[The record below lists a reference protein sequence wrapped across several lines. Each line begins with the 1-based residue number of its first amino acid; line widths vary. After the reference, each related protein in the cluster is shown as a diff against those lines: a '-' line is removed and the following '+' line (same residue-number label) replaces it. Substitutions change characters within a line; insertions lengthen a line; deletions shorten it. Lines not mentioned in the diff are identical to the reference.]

1 MSNVKFFVKEGA
13 TRDPGLTRIRTN
25 TVGPLSG
32 VVVAVF
38 LFACSPGGDEPADSS
53 DVPGEQQP
61 AGAVEQ
67 VESEAAAQPKSA
79 APEPLAGAAGQV
91 QKATPAQPEPAAPQ
105 PPAAAA
111 KQTDSVTPAQAE
123 PTPQQP
129 PAAAAQPSGIDAAVA
144 RNIDTLTAIPGVVN
158 VDSATC
164 NAAPCIRITVT
175 RRTQSM
181 LAKLPASIEGYPV
194 MVAERSS
201 GH

>member
-38 LFACSPGGDEPADSS
+38 LFACSPAGDEPADSS

-67 VESEAAAQPKSA
+67 VESEAAAQPESA
-79 APEPLAGAAGQV
+79 A
-91 QKATPAQPEPAAPQ
+91 PAQPEPAAPQ

-111 KQTDSVTPAQAE
+111 KQTDSVTPAQPE
-123 PTPQQP
+123 PTTQQS

-164 NAAPCIRITVT
+164 NSAPCIRITVT

-181 LAKLPASIEGYPV
+181 IAKLPASVEGYPV